1 MDNDLSPKPKNEIRI
16 WIETVEDLQF
26 NKLSDD
32 YFKVLT
38 KMIESG
44 HSLAVYRNRSI
55 GKSITIHTI
64 EDLLLFKRNI
74 QGY

>member
-1 MDNDLSPKPKNEIRI
+1 MNNSLKTKPVTEIRI

-26 NKLSDD
+26 NKLADD
-32 YFKVLT
+32 YFKVLQ

-44 HSLAVYRNRSI
+44 HSLGVYRNRSL
-55 GKSITIHTI
+55 GKSITIETVEH
-64 EDLLLFKRNI
+64 LLLFKRNI